1 MSYID
6 NFIYQYFSYF
16 SFYDI
21 FHEIFLWLPGVFRYS
36 FTKPAA
42 RRLKCPHAFRAAG
55 SGTTRAVK
63 ISDYPFTFQK
73 GFSII
78 TKLTY
83 VPQGGTGP
91 AKHPSLGPVAQL
103 GAHYIRIVG
112 VGSSNLLRSTI
123 SGKITAN
130 SAVIFRL
137 TTIIPQTGIIS
148 DHFAKAGAVS
158 VRCSPPL
165 NFAYL

>member
-6 NFIYQYFSYF
+6 NFIYHYFSYF

-55 SGTTRAVK
+55 SGTARAVK

-83 VPQGGTGP
+83 VPQGGTRP
-91 AKHPSLGPVAQL
+91 AKHPSHGPVAQL

-112 VGSSNLLRSTI
+112 VGSSNLLRSTNEKTTTFVVVFSLGSAPH
-123 SGKITAN
+123 SGA
-130 SAVIFRL
+130 
-137 TTIIPQTGIIS
+137 
-148 DHFAKAGAVS
+148 
-158 VRCSPPL
+158 PPSG
-165 NFAYL
+165 N